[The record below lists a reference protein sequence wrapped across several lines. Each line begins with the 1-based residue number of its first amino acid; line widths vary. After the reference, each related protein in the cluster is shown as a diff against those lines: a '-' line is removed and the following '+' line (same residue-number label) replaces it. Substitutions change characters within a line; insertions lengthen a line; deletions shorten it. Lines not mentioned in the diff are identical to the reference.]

1 MCSIALGVAN
11 DSPDGMARRTRSG
24 TTNAGSARPGVAV
37 SPALVAAVLA
47 AAGIGLRLWQYL
59 ANSSL
64 WIDEAALARNIIDRS
79 PVELLQPLDYAQVAP
94 PGFLLAEKAIITLL
108 GSSEW
113 ALRLFPL
120 LCGLFAIVL
129 FWRIAARI
137 LTGWAVPYAVGL
149 VALGTP
155 LIYFSSQAKQYSTD
169 MAATVLVIWLVL
181 WLRQG
186 PSDVRRTLV
195 AAGVGAVTAWFSHP
209 AMFILAGT
217 GAALAVSSMT
227 AGRREGYRSVLVVGT
242 IWALSAGL
250 AAALAFQNVPP
261 PDRAYLDWYWSGGF
275 MPVPPRTF
283 DDALWIWQRLTWLFG
298 TFATTLVRT
307 NGGLGYPW
315 SPLFVLLAVTGVV
328 TLWRRQRETAL
339 ILLGP
344 VLVTLMAA
352 ALHLYPFTG
361 RALSF
366 LLPVF
371 LLATAA
377 GADHALTNWPRR
389 LQFASPALLALMVGS
404 PVYATL
410 VALPPERV
418 EHLRPVMAEVAE
430 RRQRNDATYVFY
442 GAGQAFM
449 YYAPRFGLT
458 RQDVVMGRCSI
469 TDMRVYLQDL
479 DRFRGQPRVW
489 IVATHARLEAAELQ
503 TMIGYLDSIGRRL
516 DSIEVRA
523 TSNRRSTDA
532 YAYLYDLS
540 DGDRLR
546 ASSADAHPV
555 PVTPADEGAA
565 RWGCYG
571 TQSPLQ

>member
-1 MCSIALGVAN
+1 
-11 DSPDGMARRTRSG
+11 MARRTRSG

-149 VALGTP
+149 IALGTP
-155 LIYFSSQAKQYSTD
+155 LIYFSSQVKQYSTD

-195 AAGVGAVTAWFSHP
+195 AAGVGAVAAWFSHP
-209 AMFILAGT
+209 AMLVLAGT
-217 GAALAVSSMT
+217 GAALVVSSMT

-250 AAALAFQNVPP
+250 AAALALRNEPP
-261 PDRAYLDWYWSGGF
+261 ADRAYLEWFWVGGF
-275 MPVPPRTF
+275 MPLPPRTLDEAF
-283 DDALWIWQRLTWLFG
+283 WVWHRLTWLFG
-298 TFATTLVRT
+298 TFGTGLRRT

-328 TLWRRQRETAL
+328 ALWRRQRETAL

-344 VLVTLMAA
+344 VVVTLMAA
-352 ALHLYPFTG
+352 ALHAYPFTG
-361 RALSF
+361 RLLSF

-377 GADHALTNWPRR
+377 GAGHMLTKSPGR
-389 LQFASPALLALMVGS
+389 LQFASPALLALLVGS
-404 PVYATL
+404 PVYAAL
-410 VALPPERV
+410 AALPPERV

-430 RRQRNDATYVFY
+430 RRQGNDATYVFY

-449 YYAPRFGLT
+449 YYAPRFGLSRADFT
-458 RQDVVMGRCSI
+458 LGQCSFR
-469 TDMRVYLQDL
+469 DMRVFLRDL
-479 DRFRGQPRVW
+479 DAFRGRPRVW
-489 IVATHARLEAAELQ
+489 IVATHSKLDAPELE
-503 TMIGYLDSIGRRL
+503 TMIDYLDSIGLRL
-516 DSIEVRA
+516 DWIEVRA
-523 TSNRRSTDA
+523 TSNLTSA
-532 YAYLYDLS
+532 AAHAYLYDLS
-540 DGDRLR
+540 DANRLR
-546 ASSADAHPV
+546 ASSSDDYPV
-555 PVTPADEGAA
+555 PAASAYEGLA

-571 TQSPLQ
+571 TQSPIR